1 MKEKISTPLTPIAH
15 LKPDLSTEAK
25 PTKSLRP
32 QRSMLGLKSMRPKQ
46 LPVVA
51 LRPEGQLK
59 Q

>member
-1 MKEKISTPLTPIAH
+1 MKEKISSLPAPTAH
-15 LKPDLSTEAK
+15 LKLDLSTEAK

-51 LRPEGQLK
+51 LRPEAQLK